1 MTMWLLERDHLFLVG
16 QDNKQQGGDLVLVGQ
31 YNSELLNLED

>member
-1 MTMWLLERDHLFLVG
+1 MWLLERDHLFLVG
-16 QDNKQQGGDLVLVGQ
+16 QDNKQGGDLVLVGQ